1 MPRPF
6 EPDLGNASV
15 GSVYMLLMHFMHVS
29 ASRYPDEDSDSF
41 LFNFTIWRLPMLI
54 GRQFSFYPMT
64 DQFIEVIL
72 AAVKELHERNDLRVE
87 TDDLSTLLI
96 GVPEPLFEALET
108 CFVKAATTS
117 SHLVLSATFSRGCPG
132 EPDDPICHP
141 APPDETA
148 AGQEIVFT
156 AREPVGIEVSAQFA
170 LYPLGISSY
179 MEVIYRE
186 IQRTK
191 ATGVFGR
198 SKHFCT
204 RLEGDVHHVFAA
216 LRTAFEQAANDAG
229 HVVVTA
235 TISKGSPTQA

>member
-1 MPRPF
+1 MHAA
-6 EPDLGNASV
+6 NAFH
-15 GSVYMLLMHFMHVS
+15 GRS
-29 ASRYPDEDSDSF
+29 ASRYPDQDSDSF
-41 LFNFTIWRLPMLI
+41 LFKFTMRRLPMLI
-54 GRQFSFYPMT
+54 GCQFSLYPMT
-64 DQFIEVIL
+64 DQFKEVIL
-72 AAVKELHERNDLRVE
+72 GAIEGLHERKDLRVE

-96 GVPEPLFEALET
+96 GAPEPLFEALET
-108 CFVKAATTS
+108 CFVKAAATP

-141 APPDETA
+141 IPPDKTA
-148 AGQEIVFT
+148 AEQEVDST
-156 AREPVGIEVSAQFA
+156 RSEPVGIGVAAQFA

-186 IQRTK
+186 IEATK

-216 LRTAFEQAANDAG
+216 LRTAFERVANDAG
-229 HVVVTA
+229 HVVVIA